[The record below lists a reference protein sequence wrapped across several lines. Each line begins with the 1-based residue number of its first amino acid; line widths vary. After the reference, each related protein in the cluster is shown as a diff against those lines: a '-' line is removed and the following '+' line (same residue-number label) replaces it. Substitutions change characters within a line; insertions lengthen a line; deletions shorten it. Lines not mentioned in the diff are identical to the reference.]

1 MASLDSKKTLLKH
14 RELIRRKPILNRIYR
29 EWYRILKKKTPKAG
43 EVVELGSGAGFIK
56 DILPRTITTDVVKGP
71 DIDRVINAER
81 LPFRNGSVSA
91 FVMVNTFHHIKN
103 PLKAL
108 LEMRRCLKKGGKI
121 IMIEP
126 WNTIWSRFI
135 YKNFHHE
142 QFDEKAGWKTLGKNR
157 LSDANGA
164 IPWIIFQRDLSRF
177 KKDFLK
183 LPLDRVDT
191 HTPFKYIISGGLS
204 YPQLAPTFTLPL
216 ASHIDSALKSLG
228 MFATIVLKK
237 L

>member
-14 RELIRRKPILNRIYR
+14 RELIRKKPILNHIYR
-29 EWYRILKKKTPKAG
+29 EWYGIIKKKIPKKG
-43 EVVELGSGAGFIK
+43 TVVELGSGAGFIK
-56 DILPRTITTDVVKGP
+56 EFIPRTITTDVIKGP
-71 DIDRVINAER
+71 NIDRVINAER
-81 LPFRNGSVSA
+81 LPFRNDTISA

-108 LEMRRCLKKGGKI
+108 LEMQRCLQKGGRI

-142 QFDEKAGWKTLGKNR
+142 MFDEKAGWMVRGKNR

-164 IPWIIFQRDLSRF
+164 LPWIIFERDRTLF
-177 KKDFLK
+177 KKKFCMLSIESIQK
-183 LPLDRVDT
+183 
-191 HTPFKYIISGGLS
+191 HTPFRYLASGGLS
-204 YPQLAPTFTLPL
+204 SSQFLPSSSFKAL
-216 ASHIDSALKSLG
+216 TKIDEIFRSAGL
-228 MFATIVLKK
+228 FATIVLKK